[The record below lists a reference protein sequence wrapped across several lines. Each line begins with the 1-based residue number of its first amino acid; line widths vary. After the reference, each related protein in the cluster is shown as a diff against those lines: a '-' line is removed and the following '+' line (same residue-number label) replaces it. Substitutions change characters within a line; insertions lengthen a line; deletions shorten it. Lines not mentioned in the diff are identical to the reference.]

1 MCHCQGGIVN
11 VIQNSLLPC
20 LFHKPENP
28 TYIIRMEDL
37 LQGSYIMY
45 INTMRL
51 FGGKAAWVHQAHDTE
66 QLNLFY
72 MGGIAGRILSGMI
85 HHVTAVFL

>member
-28 TYIIRMEDL
+28 AYIIRMEDL

-72 MGGIAGRILSGMI
+72 MMIGLI
-85 HHVTAVFL
+85 HHEKQASCT